1 VSPADQQDRP
11 SRFCYTPPTRLLNA
25 ASSVLFTIMSAS
37 NRDYCFTV
45 HCAAENECPDDY
57 PDGLV
62 AYWTDRLSGESPFAG
77 VDLVRFASYQLEQVA
92 HLHVQGFI
100 QLSRKITRNTLQ
112 RSIPFLARA
121 HIEPRKGTVDEAR
134 KYTTKVDSRIAGPW
148 EYGECHGQGHRSDI
162 ADAAALAKS
171 SGLRAVAEAMPGV
184 FINNYR
190 GLEAYLTVTE
200 DMPKDPTFIPRPW
213 QQKLLDTIALPPDDR
228 HIIWV
233 SDTTGNK
240 GKSRLTR
247 HLLCEHGALALS
259 GPLADMKYAFCQKP
273 ARLVIMDITRAQAE
287 YSAQLYTMAEQ
298 LKNGFMFN
306 TKYTSKQVVFEPPHV
321 IFMSNFEW
329 DRSKWSADRV
339 IHIDLDVNED
349 AAVALRYM

>member
-1 VSPADQQDRP
+1 
-11 SRFCYTPPTRLLNA
+11 
-25 ASSVLFTIMSAS
+25 MSAS

-45 HCAAENECPDDY
+45 HCAAENDCPADY
-57 PDGLV
+57 PDGLL
-62 AYWTDRLSGESPFAG
+62 AFWTDRLSGESPFAG
-77 VDLVRFASYQLEQVA
+77 VELVRYASYQLEQVA

-100 QLSRKITRNTLQ
+100 QLTRKITRNTLQ
-112 RSIPFLARA
+112 RSVPFLARA

-134 KYTTKVDSRIAGPW
+134 KYTTKDDSRVAGPW

-162 ADAAALAKS
+162 AAAATLAKS

-190 GLEAYLTVTE
+190 GLEAYLSITE
-200 DMPKDPTFIPRPW
+200 DMPKDTAFKPRPW
-213 QQKLLDTIALPPDDR
+213 QQQMLDTIALPPDDR

-233 SDTTGNK
+233 SDTAGNK

-259 GPLADMKYAFCQKP
+259 GPLADMKYAFCTKP
-273 ARLVIMDITRAQAE
+273 ARIVIMDISRAQAE
-287 YSAQLYTMAEQ
+287 FCHGFYTMAEQ

-321 IFMSNFEW
+321 IFMSNSEW
-329 DRSKWSADRV
+329 DRNKWSADRV
-339 IHIDLDVNED
+339 IHINLDVDNEQ
-349 AAVALRYM
+349 AMALQFM

>member
-1 VSPADQQDRP
+1 MSQ
-11 SRFCYTPPTRLLNA
+11 
-25 ASSVLFTIMSAS
+25 SSTS
-37 NRDYCFTV
+37 YCFTV
-45 HCAAENECPDDY
+45 HCAAENDCPDDY
-57 PDGLV
+57 PDGLD
-62 AYWTDRLSGESPFAG
+62 AFWTDRLSGEPPFAG
-77 VDLVRFASYQLEQVA
+77 VDLVRFATYQLERVA

-100 QLSRKITRNTLQ
+100 QLTDKITRATVQ
-112 RSIPFLARA
+112 KRIPFLARA
-121 HIEPRKGTVDEAR
+121 HLEPRRGTVDEAI
-134 KYTTKVDSRIAGPW
+134 KYCNKSESRVAGPW
-148 EYGECHGQGHRSDI
+148 NHGDKPVLQGDRSDI
-162 ADAAALAKS
+162 AAAAVLAKT

-200 DMPKDPTFIPRPW
+200 DMPKDPSFIPRPW

-233 SDTTGNK
+233 SDTAGNK

-259 GPLADMKYAFCQKP
+259 GPLADMKYAFCTKP
-273 ARLVIMDITRAQAE
+273 ARIVIMDISRAQAE
-287 YSAQLYTMAEQ
+287 FCHGFYTMAEQ

-321 IFMSNFEW
+321 IFMSNSEW

-339 IHIDLDVNED
+339 IHIDLDVSED
-349 AAVALRYM
+349 QAVALRYM